1 MLKKILIFLAILCFS
16 GLQAQEGNSL
26 YKTKKI
32 PFTRDTIHLENSSI
46 NSSNFKLLDAKDQPI
61 DSTFY
66 KINFGKGTLI
76 LSENFIINSDSL
88 TVHYLRLPESL
99 TKEYRIYDDSKM
111 VSNGAS
117 AGSLYKVEGESLQKI
132 NIPFEGLNTS
142 GSITRGVTIGN
153 NQNSVLTSNLDLQIT
168 GKLSDKVSLRASLQD
183 NNIPLQDGGYSQK
196 LDQFDNVFME
206 LFSEKWN
213 IRAGDVF
220 LENHK
225 TQFLNFNKK
234 AQGIAASFDFGNED
248 NKTNV
253 FASAALVRG
262 QYAKSDFVGQ
272 EGNQGPYKLIGQSGE
287 LYVLVISGSERV
299 YVNGILLK
307 RGENNDYTIDYNAG
321 EILFTPLFTITSEM
335 RIAVEYQF
343 SNQNYTRLVTY
354 AGGSHESKKWSF
366 GSYLYSENDLKNQPL
381 QQSLLAEQAQILVEA
396 GDNKDLMVAPSAYL
410 DSYSENKILYKK
422 VVVNAVEVFEYS
434 NNSDDVLYNV
444 RFSQVA
450 ANKGNYILKNSA
462 AIGRIYEYIEALN
475 GVAQGNYEPVIQL
488 IAPIKSQVATFL
500 GKYNP
505 SEKTAIDF
513 EIGISNNDK
522 NLFSSQGD
530 SNNEG
535 LATKINARQ
544 QFFSRKWNG
553 VAFANYQFI
562 AKDFS
567 SVERLYSIEFGRDW
581 NLGTTAIGN
590 QSYLVSGLQM
600 TLPEKGSMVYQF
612 EKLDFS
618 DNFSGNRHIL
628 NASFNL
634 NNWKIQSLGS
644 ILNSDASTSTSK
656 FLRNQT
662 QTKYHFK
669 KNWIGTRLRLEDN
682 QEINKTTNEF
692 SVLSQRFTEYGFFA
706 GRGDSTKVFVEFG
719 YFKRANDSLQNGII
733 QRVNNSQTFALR
745 SKLIQTNKSDLS
757 LFVNYRVLDFVD
769 SAKKKEPSLNSR
781 MIYNDR
787 FFNQLIQSTTVFETN
802 SGSIPQQEFTYLE
815 VPVGQGVYT
824 WNDYNGNGIQELEEF
839 EVAPFVDQA
848 KYIRVYL
855 PNRVYVKTH
864 QNKFSQ
870 SFILN
875 PNQWQNETGFKKIVS
890 YFYNQTSYLI
900 DRKIENKGD
909 NFDLN
914 PFSKSDENVLGLN
927 SSFRNS
933 LFYNR
938 GKQYHS
944 VTYTYVQ
951 NENKN
956 LLSIG
961 SQNAKNSSNQIQYN
975 HLYRKSW
982 LFGMFAKTIQTS
994 LTSENYPEKNYEIKG
1009 YQLAPKISYLFSK
1022 STSWDLFYEFQNKE
1036 NRIASFETLLQSR
1049 FGTSFT
1055 YAGEKKFT
1063 MNGEVSFYQNKFV
1076 GDEFS
1081 SVGFQM
1087 LEGLQT
1093 GQNMT
1098 WRLLV
1103 QKNLT
1108 NFLDINF
1115 NYQGRK
1121 SETSQAINTGS
1132 VQLRAYF

>member
-1 MLKKILIFLAILCFS
+1 MLKNILILLAILCFS

-32 PFTRDTIHLENSSI
+32 PITRDTIHLENTSI
-46 NSSNFKLLDAKDQPI
+46 NSSNFKLLDANDKAI
-61 DSTFY
+61 ESGFY
-66 KINFGKGTLI
+66 KVDFGKGTLI
-76 LSENFIINSDSL
+76 LNENFPASSDSL
-88 TVHYLRLPESL
+88 TIHYLKLPEIL
-99 TKEYRIYDDSKM
+99 TKEYRIYDDSKV
-111 VSNGAS
+111 VSNEAA
-117 AGSLYKVEGESLQKI
+117 AGSLYKVEGESLQKK

-142 GSITRGVTIGN
+142 GSITRGVTVGN
-153 NQNSVLTSNLDLQIT
+153 NQNSVLNSNLDLQIT
-168 GKLSDKVSLRASLQD
+168 GKLSEKVSLRASLQD

-206 LFSEKWN
+206 LFSDKWN

-234 AQGIAASFDFGNED
+234 AQGITASFDFED
-248 NKTNV
+248 EENKSNV

-299 YVNGILLK
+299 FVNGVLLK

-321 EILFTPLFTITSEM
+321 EIIFTPLFTITSEM

-354 AGGSHESKKWSF
+354 VGGSHESKKWSF

-381 QQSLLAEQAQILVEA
+381 QQSLSTEQAQILADA
-396 GDNKDLMVAPSAYL
+396 GDNQDLMAAPSAYL
-410 DSYSENKILYKK
+410 DTYSDNKILYKK
-422 VVVNAVEVFEYS
+422 TLLNAIEVFEYS
-434 NNSDDVLYNV
+434 NNPDDVLYNV

-450 ANKGNYILKNSA
+450 LNKGNYILKNSA
-462 AIGRIYEYIEALN
+462 AIGRIYEYIEPIN
-475 GVAQGNYEPVIQL
+475 GITQGNYEPVIQL
-488 IAPIKSQVATFL
+488 VAPIKTQVATFL
-500 GKYNP
+500 GRYNP
-505 SEKTAIDF
+505 TEKTAIDF
-513 EIGISNNDK
+513 EIGVSNNDR
-522 NLFSSQGD
+522 NLFSSQDD
-530 SNNEG
+530 SNNQG
-535 LATKINARQ
+535 LATKINAKQRL
-544 QFFSRKWNG
+544 FSKKWN
-553 VAFANYQFI
+553 VDAFANYQFI
-562 AKDFS
+562 AKDFRT
-567 SVERLYSIEFGRDW
+567 VERLYSIEFSRDW
-581 NLGTTAIGN
+581 NLGTTSIGN
-590 QSYLVSGLQM
+590 QSYLVSGLQIK
-600 TLPEKGSMVYQF
+600 LPEKGNLVYQF
-612 EKLDFS
+612 EKLDFTES
-618 DNFSGNRHIL
+618 FSGNRHIL
-628 NASFNL
+628 NALFNL
-634 NNWKIQSLGS
+634 DNWKIQSQGS
-644 ILNSDASTSTSK
+644 FLNSDATTSTSK

-662 QTKYHFK
+662 QVKYHFK
-669 KNWIGTRLRLEDN
+669 KNWIGSSLKLEDN
-682 QEINKTTNEF
+682 QEKNKTTNEF
-692 SVLSQRFTEYGFFA
+692 SALSQKFTEYGFFA
-706 GRGDSTKVFVEFG
+706 GRGDSTKVFVELG
-719 YFKRANDSLQNGII
+719 YFKRANDSLQNGNI

-745 SKLIQTNKSDLS
+745 SKLIQTSKSDLS
-757 LFVNYRVLDFVD
+757 VFVNYRVLNFVD
-769 SAKKKEPSLNSR
+769 AAKKNEPSLNSR
-781 MIYNDR
+781 MIYNYR
-787 FFNQLIQSTTVFETN
+787 FFNQLIQSTTAFETN

-824 WNDYNGNGIQELEEF
+824 WNDYNSNGIQELEEF

-848 KYIRVYL
+848 KYIRIYL
-855 PNRVYVKTH
+855 PNRIYIKTH

-870 SFILN
+870 SLTLN
-875 PNQWQNETGFKKIVS
+875 PNQWQNETGFKKTLS
-890 YFYNQTSYLI
+890 YFYNQTSFLI
-900 DRKIENKGD
+900 DRKVENKGD

-914 PFSKSDENVLGLN
+914 PFSKSEENVLGLN

-938 GKQYHS
+938 GKQLHS

-956 LLSIG
+956 LLSTG
-961 SQNAKNSSNQIQYN
+961 SQNAKNSSNQLQYN
-975 HLYRKSW
+975 HLCRKSW

-994 LTSENYPEKNYEIKG
+994 LTSENYPEKNFEIEG

-1022 STSWDLFYEFQNKE
+1022 STSWDLFYELQNKE
-1036 NRIASFETLLQSR
+1036 NQIGSFETLLQNR

-1063 MNGEVSFYQNKFV
+1063 MNGEVSFYQNKFI
-1076 GDEFS
+1076 GNEFS

-1093 GQNMT
+1093 GQNLT
-1098 WRLLV
+1098 WRLLL

-1121 SETSQAINTGS
+1121 SETSRAIHTGS